1 MASSSGSTWN
11 KEETLRLIDIWG
23 DDRIQAQLEGAH
35 RNRNVYMKIAREM
48 SEAGYQRTLE
58 QCRDK
63 IKKLKGE
70 YKKLKDKCGKTGEG
84 RRNWDYFEAMDSI
97 LGHKPATHPQ
107 VVIDTMAED
116 TGPGPEEEDELSELT
131 SLDAVNEVA
140 SVLNTASPPTSRA
153 GTPAPSTSRAGTPAP
168 SSRAGTPAPSTSRA
182 GTPTSLEP
190 ASRKR
195 KRSVKENIVGELLQ
209 KVIDAQNTSDLKMM
223 ELEEK
228 RLKMEERQMER
239 EAQLRREEREFQMQ
253 MVQLMMSQSCYSRPQ
268 TPLDRPPSASFSFG
282 TSIPSYDY
290 SNTHYPDD
298 Q

>member
-11 KEETLRLIDIWG
+11 KEETLRLIEIWG

-116 TGPGPEEEDELSELT
+116 TGPGPEEDELSELT

-140 SVLNTASPPTSRA
+140 SVLNTASPP
-153 GTPAPSTSRAGTPAP
+153 TSRAGTPAP

-268 TPLDRPPSASFSFG
+268 TPLDRPPSAPFSFG

>member
-1 MASSSGSTWN
+1 MERQG
-11 KEETLRLIDIWG
+11 I
-23 DDRIQAQLEGAH
+23 
-35 RNRNVYMKIAREM
+35 
-48 SEAGYQRTLE
+48 
-58 QCRDK
+58 
-63 IKKLKGE
+63 
-70 YKKLKDKCGKTGEG
+70 G
-84 RRNWDYFEAMDSI
+84 RRNWDYFEVMDSI
-97 LGHKPATHPQ
+97 LRHKPATHPQ

-140 SVLNTASPPTSRA
+140 SVLNTASPPT
-153 GTPAPSTSRAGTPAP
+153 
-168 SSRAGTPAPSTSRA
+168 SRAGTPAPSTSRA

>member
-131 SLDAVNEVA
+131 
-140 SVLNTASPPTSRA
+140 
-153 GTPAPSTSRAGTPAP
+153 
-168 SSRAGTPAPSTSRA
+168 
-182 GTPTSLEP
+182 
-190 ASRKR
+190 
-195 KRSVKENIVGELLQ
+195 LQ
-209 KVIDAQNTSDLKMM
+209 DEIFSDKTD
-223 ELEEK
+223 
-228 RLKMEERQMER
+228 
-239 EAQLRREEREFQMQ
+239 
-253 MVQLMMSQSCYSRPQ
+253 VV
-268 TPLDRPPSASFSFG
+268 
-282 TSIPSYDY
+282 SIK
-290 SNTHYPDD
+290 

>member
-1 MASSSGSTWN
+1 
-11 KEETLRLIDIWG
+11 
-23 DDRIQAQLEGAH
+23 
-35 RNRNVYMKIAREM
+35 V
-48 SEAGYQRTLE
+48 QR
-58 QCRDK
+58 Q

-239 EAQLRREEREFQMQ
+239 EAQLRTIRGVGDKSTYRTTNETTKKRLKSY
-253 MVQLMMSQSCYSRPQ
+253 VQVTIC
-268 TPLDRPPSASFSFG
+268 TKNSFAK
-282 TSIPSYDY
+282 T
-290 SNTHYPDD
+290 T
-298 Q
+298 